1 MSFFTDRIMKHFT
14 KKNAGIMF
22 IAVLIPVGIYFYAP
36 SREKSS
42 NAIASENFFIG
53 SVIKIPDSGPVIRH
67 IKTPESVKAV
77 YMTSWVGGTA
87 GIRERLINLVDTT
100 EANAIV
106 IDIKDATGK
115 VSFNIDNEP
124 FKSLESTDNRIP
136 NIRELIDRL
145 HDKDIY
151 VIGRIAVFQD
161 PYLIKKWPSEAVKQ
175 KTDETKLWSDH
186 KGIGW
191 FDAGSQKVWD
201 YVIALAEESYAVG
214 FDEINF
220 DYIRFPSDGDMQN
233 IYFPI
238 SEGKSKPEVLESF
251 FTYASDKLRTGKRP
265 IVLSADLFGMTATN
279 TDDLG
284 IGQVLE
290 RAAPHFDFID
300 PMVYPSHF
308 PDNWNGFKNPADNPY
323 EVIKIT
329 MDKAGD
335 RMEAMGEPRTK
346 IRPWLQDF
354 NLGATYTAEMV
365 KAQMTATYDAGLTSW
380 LMWDPRNNYTKAA
393 FAPEPGNNNLVVE

>member
-1 MSFFTDRIMKHFT
+1 MKKHLS
-14 KKNAGIMF
+14 KRNAGIIF
-22 IAVLIPVGIYFYAP
+22 VAVLIPIGIYFYTP
-36 SREKSS
+36 SKEQSTS
-42 NAIASENFFIG
+42 AIASENFFVG
-53 SVIKIPDSGPVIRH
+53 SVIKIPETGPIVRH
-67 IKTPESVKAV
+67 IDTPESVKAL
-77 YMTSWVGGTA
+77 YMTSWVAGTPS
-87 GIRERLINLVDTT
+87 IRERLITLIDTT
-100 EANAIV
+100 EANAVV

-115 VSFNIDNEP
+115 VSFNIDSEP
-124 FKSLESTDNRIP
+124 FKSLGSTDNRIP
-136 NIRELIDRL
+136 NIAELIDRL
-145 HDKDIY
+145 HDMDIY

-161 PYLIKKWPSEAVKQ
+161 PYLIKLWPEEAVKQ
-175 KTDETKLWSDH
+175 KSDRSKLWADH

-201 YVIALAEESYAVG
+201 YAISLAEESYAVG

-220 DYIRFPSDGDMQN
+220 DYIRFPSDGNMQN
-233 IYFPI
+233 IYYPL
-238 SEGKSKPEVLESF
+238 SEGESKPEVLESF
-251 FTYASDKLRTGKRP
+251 FKYADEKLRSGNNP
-265 IVLSADLFGMTATN
+265 MVISADLFGMVATN

-290 RAAPHFDFID
+290 RAAPYFNFID

-308 PDNWNGFKNPADNPY
+308 PNGWNGFKNPAENPY

-335 RMEAMGEPRTK
+335 RMETIGEPRTK

-354 NLGATYTAEMV
+354 NMGATYTAEMV
-365 KAQMTATYDAGLTSW
+365 KEQITATYDAGLTSW

-393 FAPEPGNNNLVVE
+393 YELE

>member
-1 MSFFTDRIMKHFT
+1 MT
-14 KKNAGIMF
+14 KTH
-22 IAVLIPVGIYFYAP
+22 VLIISALAIVPIGIYHYAP
-36 SREKSS
+36 SREYS
-42 NAIASENFFIG
+42 A
-53 SVIKIPDSGPVIRH
+53 SVISSDTFLAGPVVQIPDEGPIVRH
-67 IKTPESVKAV
+67 VPTPDAVKGI
-77 YMTSWVGGTA
+77 YMTSWVAGTPS
-87 GIRERLINLVDTT
+87 IRDRVINLIDTT
-100 EANAIV
+100 EVNAVV

-115 VSFNIDNEP
+115 VSFSIDSEP
-124 FKSLESTDNRIP
+124 FITLGSTDNRIP
-136 NIRELIDRL
+136 NIKELIDRL
-145 HDKDIY
+145 HDIGVY
-151 VIGRIAVFQD
+151 VIGRVAVFQD
-161 PYLIKKWPSEAVKQ
+161 PYLISKWPEEAVKEKADQ
-175 KTDETKLWSDH
+175 TKLWRDH

-201 YVIALAEESYAVG
+201 YVIDIAEESYAVG

-238 SEGKSKPEVLESF
+238 SDGKSKPDVLESF
-251 FTYASDKLRTGKRP
+251 FAYASEKLRSGPRP
-265 IVLSADLFGMTATN
+265 IPLSADLFGMVTTN

-290 RAAPHFDFID
+290 RAAPYFDYIA

-308 PDNWNGFKNPADNPY
+308 PNTWNGFKNPAEHPY
-323 EVIKIT
+323 DVIKIT
-329 MDKAGD
+329 MDEAGD

-365 KAQMTATYDAGLTSW
+365 KAQMQATYDAKLTSW
-380 LMWDPRNNYTKAA
+380 LMWDPRNNYSKGAYA
-393 FAPEPGNNNLVVE
+393 LD

>member
-1 MSFFTDRIMKHFT
+1 MNGTH
-14 KKNAGIMF
+14 KKNALIMF
-22 IAVLIPVGIYFYAP
+22 IAILIPVGIYFYAP
-36 SREKSS
+36 SREQST
-42 NAIASENFFIG
+42 NAIASENFFNG
-53 SVIKIPDSGPVIRH
+53 SVIKIPDIGPVVRH

-77 YMTSWVGGTA
+77 YMTSWVAGTSS
-87 GIRERLINLVDTT
+87 IRERLITLIDTT
-100 EANAIV
+100 EINSVV

-115 VSFNIDNEP
+115 ISYQIDNEP
-124 FKSLESTDNRIP
+124 FKSLGSTENRIP
-136 NIRELIDRL
+136 NIKELIERL

-161 PYLIKKWPSEAVKQ
+161 PYLIQKWPEEAVKE
-175 KTDETKLWSDH
+175 KTDPSKLWRDH

-201 YVIALAEESYAVG
+201 YAIDLAEESYAVG

-220 DYIRFPSDGDMQN
+220 DYIRFPSDGNMQN
-233 IYFPI
+233 ISYPL

-251 FTYASDKLRTGKRP
+251 FKYVDEKLHVGKRP
-265 IVLSADLFGMTATN
+265 MVISADLFGMTATN

-290 RAAPHFDFID
+290 RAAPYFDYIA

-308 PDNWNGFKNPADNPY
+308 PNNWNGYANPAEKPY

-354 NLGATYTAEMV
+354 NMGATYTAELV
-365 KAQMTATYDAGLTSW
+365 RAQIDATYDAGLTSW
-380 LMWDPRNNYTKAA
+380 LMWDPRNNYTKNAYL
-393 FAPEPGNNNLVVE
+393 PD

>member
-1 MSFFTDRIMKHFT
+1 MAILGFATI
-14 KKNAGIMF
+14 
-22 IAVLIPVGIYFYAP
+22 IPLGIYFYAP
-36 SREKSS
+36 SREYSA
-42 NAIASENFFIG
+42 NAIASENFFNG
-53 SVIKIPDSGPVIRH
+53 SVIEIPDTGPVVRH
-67 IKTPESVKAV
+67 LPTPEAVKAV
-77 YMTSWVGGTA
+77 YMTSWVGGTPS
-87 GIRERLINLVDTT
+87 IRERLITLIDTT
-100 EANAIV
+100 EVNAVV

-115 VSFNIDNEP
+115 VSFDIQNEP
-124 FKSLESTDNRIP
+124 FKSLESSDNRIP
-136 NIRELIDRL
+136 EIRELIDRL
-145 HDKDIY
+145 HDKNIY

-161 PYLIKKWPSEAVKQ
+161 PYLIKKWPEEAVKQ
-175 KTDETKLWSDH
+175 KADKSKLWADH

-233 IYFPI
+233 IYFPL
-238 SEGKSKPEVLESF
+238 SDGKAKPEVLESF
-251 FTYASDKLRTGKRP
+251 FKYADEKLRVGKKP
-265 IVLSADLFGMTATN
+265 MVISADLFGMVATN

-290 RAAPHFDFID
+290 RAAPYFDYIA

-308 PDNWNGFKNPADNPY
+308 PNGWNGFKNPAEHPY
-323 EVIKIT
+323 DVIKIT

-393 FAPEPGNNNLVVE
+393 YTPD

>member
-1 MSFFTDRIMKHFT
+1 MKKHIN
-14 KKNAGIMF
+14 KKNIGIIF
-22 IAVLIPVGIYFYAP
+22 IAALIPVAIYFYAP
-36 SREKSS
+36 SKELSS
-42 NAIASENFFIG
+42 NVIASDNFFI
-53 SVIKIPDSGPVIRH
+53 SNVIKIPDIGPVVRH
-67 IKTPESVKAV
+67 LKTPDSVKAV

-87 GIRERLINLVDTT
+87 SIRDRLVSLIDTT
-100 EANAIV
+100 EVNAVV

-115 VSFNIDNEP
+115 IAFTLNSEP

-136 NIRELIDRL
+136 NIAELIDSL

-161 PYLIKKWPSEAVKQ
+161 PYLIKKWPSEAVRQ
-175 KTDETKLWSDH
+175 KTDPTKPWADH

-191 FDAGSQKVWD
+191 LDAGSQKVWD
-201 YVIALAEESYAVG
+201 YVIALAEESYALG

-233 IYFPI
+233 IYFPL
-238 SEGKSKPEVLESF
+238 SEGKPKAEVLESF
-251 FTYASDKLRTGKRP
+251 FKYTDEKLRRGKRP
-265 IVLSADLFGMTATN
+265 MVTSADLFGMTATN

-290 RAAPHFDFID
+290 RAAPYFDFID

-308 PDNWNGFKNPADNPY
+308 PSGWNGFKNPADNPY
-323 EVIKIT
+323 DVIKIT

-335 RMEAMGEPRTK
+335 RVEAIGEPRTK

-354 NLGATYTAEMV
+354 NMGATYTADMV
-365 KAQMTATYDAGLTSW
+365 RAQITATYDAGLTSW
-380 LMWDPRNNYTKAA
+380 LMWDPRNNYTKSA
-393 FAPEPGNNNLVVE
+393 FVQESRKENLVVE